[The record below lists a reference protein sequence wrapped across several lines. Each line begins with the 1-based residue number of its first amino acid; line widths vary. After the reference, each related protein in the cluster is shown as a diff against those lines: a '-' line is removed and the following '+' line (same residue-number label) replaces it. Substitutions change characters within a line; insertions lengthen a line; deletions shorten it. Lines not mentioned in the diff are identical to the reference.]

1 MIKKIAIKGFTTINR
16 SFGNFGIYNMDCA
29 KRDLLNHFYT
39 RRGTRVMMPTFGSI
53 IPNLIFDPQTED
65 TEDLIIDDV
74 KRIVTL
80 DPRFTLNDLTID
92 SYDNGYNVNL
102 FLTYVPTNEL
112 TELTLDFDTRSQNAR
127 EL

>member
-16 SFGNFGIYNMDCA
+16 SFGNFGIYNIDCA

-53 IPNLIFDPQTED
+53 IPNLIFDPQTEE
-65 TEDLIIDDV
+65 TEDLINEDV
-74 KRIVTL
+74 RRIVSL
-80 DPRFTLNDLTID
+80 DPRFNLNDIAID

-102 FLTYVPTNEL
+102 NLTYVPTQEL
-112 TELTLDFDTRSQNAR
+112 TDLTINFDTRSENAR

>member
-1 MIKKIAIKGFTTINR
+1 
-16 SFGNFGIYNMDCA
+16 
-29 KRDLLNHFYT
+29 
-39 RRGTRVMMPTFGSI
+39 MMPTFGSI
-53 IPNLIFDPQTED
+53 IPNLLFDPQTED